1 MQQYLQF
8 GQNKQA
14 KSYELAFQMEK
25 FEPGQPISPDMMF
38 PPGKV
43 DISSWQ
49 SHVLGALRPLYNFL
63 DLVGDVFSV
72 GMVVTLILTW
82 GKQVLNMTMA
92 TRALHYLFGCSWYLL
107 WACLPKF
114 ALTTKDLQG
123 HKKVK
128 KRAVKR
134 VTRKKKRQE
143 KTTALK
149 EAKKERL
156 ALKQKKLEDARL
168 AKEERRQQ
176 RKLEKLEPAP
186 ALHPTVEEL
195 FRAWLDRSVTERV
208 QADGAMSATLNITEQ
223 PTRRSLQH
231 LNQAMRDLEAMALQS
246 NNSPKQAPPRP
257 PPPQFSTTASSP
269 SLLLPQPADGS
280 DDSLSTQ
287 ACSVELSTSVYDT
300 LEAGKASTL
309 PRPVKLPDKPTVPA
323 MKRRKNVSFAPG
335 PSPEEC
341 PYAIIRRSPTPYSAA
356 NRLLSEI

>member
-1 MQQYLQF
+1 M
-8 GQNKQA
+8 
-14 KSYELAFQMEK
+14 
-25 FEPGQPISPDMMF
+25 
-38 PPGKV
+38 
-43 DISSWQ
+43 
-49 SHVLGALRPLYNFL
+49 
-63 DLVGDVFSV
+63 
-72 GMVVTLILTW
+72 
-82 GKQVLNMTMA
+82 
-92 TRALHYLFGCSWYLL
+92 
-107 WACLPKF
+107 
-114 ALTTKDLQG
+114 
-123 HKKVK
+123 
-128 KRAVKR
+128 
-134 VTRKKKRQE
+134 
-143 KTTALK
+143 K

-208 QADGAMSATLNITEQ
+208 QADGAMSATLNVTEQ

-246 NNSPKQAPPRP
+246 HTSPKQAPPRP